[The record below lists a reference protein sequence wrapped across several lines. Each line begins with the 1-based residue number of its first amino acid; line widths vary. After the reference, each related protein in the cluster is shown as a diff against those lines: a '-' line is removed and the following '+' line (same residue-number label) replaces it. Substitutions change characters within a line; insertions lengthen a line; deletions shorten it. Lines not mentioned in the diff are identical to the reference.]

1 MMWKK
6 TFLLAAFASVTLC
19 DSITDCHAHGSV
31 YYCVN
36 TDGVEASIS
45 PAPTGNLKPSSYTSC
60 HNHGS
65 ETYCMNGDDEVRFM
79 VETTAEK
86 SSASITS
93 MSAQTTAVTGCHLHG
108 ATQFCLDGK
117 GNEGY
122 MSPVP
127 TNTKSAPV
135 SYTGCHAHATE
146 TYCLNAD
153 GEEVKFVVEETVEAA
168 SGLDDDGEMDCHFH
182 AGVEHCIKKG
192 QPESGGEAKSCARVD
207 RDYNVPVR
215 IGTLFAVL
223 ATSAI
228 GVFLPLIVKKVMN
241 TTLDGTIVMFFK
253 QFGTGVILSTALVH
267 LTTHAQLMFAN
278 DCLTLH
284 YESTSTAIT
293 MAGLF
298 LGFLSEFVTTRI
310 LVARRRKLDAATGF
324 KSSEEEED
332 KDSEVKQLVHS
343 HTHSHGSPVI
353 SDDNQ
358 DKISVM
364 MLEAGI
370 VFHSV
375 LVGLTTVVAGD
386 SYYITLFIVILFHQ
400 AFEGVALGSRIAEL
414 RNVSVWIKI
423 IMGLGFAITTPLG
436 MAIGIGALNY
446 FNGNDPSTV
455 IAIGTLDALSAGVLL
470 WVGIIEMLAHDWLY
484 GTLAEAGVIKI
495 IIALIGLVGGMVL
508 MSFLG
513 KWT

>member
-153 GEEVKFVVEETVEAA
+153 GEEVNFWLRKLLRLQVDWTTMVKWTVIFTLEWNIVSKKVNLKVEE
-168 SGLDDDGEMDCHFH
+168 
-182 AGVEHCIKKG
+182 
-192 QPESGGEAKSCARVD
+192 
-207 RDYNVPVR
+207 
-215 IGTLFAVL
+215 
-223 ATSAI
+223 
-228 GVFLPLIVKKVMN
+228 
-241 TTLDGTIVMFFK
+241 K
-253 QFGTGVILSTALVH
+253 QNLVQE
-267 LTTHAQLMFAN
+267 LT
-278 DCLTLH
+278 
-284 YESTSTAIT
+284 EIT
-293 MAGLF
+293 MY
-298 LGFLSEFVTTRI
+298 
-310 LVARRRKLDAATGF
+310 
-324 KSSEEEED
+324 
-332 KDSEVKQLVHS
+332 Q
-343 HTHSHGSPVI
+343 
-353 SDDNQ
+353 
-358 DKISVM
+358 
-364 MLEAGI
+364 
-370 VFHSV
+370 
-375 LVGLTTVVAGD
+375 
-386 SYYITLFIVILFHQ
+386 
-400 AFEGVALGSRIAEL
+400 
-414 RNVSVWIKI
+414 
-423 IMGLGFAITTPLG
+423 
-436 MAIGIGALNY
+436 
-446 FNGNDPSTV
+446 
-455 IAIGTLDALSAGVLL
+455 
-470 WVGIIEMLAHDWLY
+470 
-484 GTLAEAGVIKI
+484 
-495 IIALIGLVGGMVL
+495 
-508 MSFLG
+508 
-513 KWT
+513 

>member
-1 MMWKK
+1 MMWKRA
-6 TFLLAAFASVTLC
+6 FFLAALASVTLC
-19 DSITDCHAHGSV
+19 DSITDCHAHGTIH
-31 YYCVN
+31 YCVN
-36 TDGVEASIS
+36 SEGVEASIS
-45 PAPTGNLKPSSYTSC
+45 PAPTGSQKPASYTSC
-60 HNHGS
+60 HQHGS
-65 ETYCMNGDDEVRFM
+65 ETYCMNGNDEVRFM
-79 VETTAEK
+79 VEANVSGSTSRTD
-86 SSASITS
+86 SASITS
-93 MSAQTTAVTGCHLHG
+93 MSAQSTAVTGCHLHG
-108 ATQFCLDGK
+108 ATQFCIDGN

-122 MSPVP
+122 MSPAP
-127 TNTKSAPV
+127 TNTKNAPV

-153 GEEVKFVVEETVEAA
+153 FEEVKFVVENAEAGA
-168 SGLDDDGEMDCHFH
+168 SSLEDDGEMDCHFH

-192 QPESGGEAKSCARVD
+192 QPENGAAEKSCARVD
-207 RDYNVPVR
+207 RDYNIPVR

-228 GVFLPLIVKKVMN
+228 GVFLPLFLKKVMN
-241 TTLDGTIVMFFK
+241 TTLDGTILMFFK
-253 QFGTGVILSTALVH
+253 QFGTGVIISTALVH

-298 LGFLSEFVTTRI
+298 LGFLSEYITTRI
-310 LVARRRKLDAATGF
+310 LVARRRKLEAAAGF
-324 KSSEEEED
+324 KSSEDED
-332 KDSEVKQLVHS
+332 KDSDIKQLVHS
-343 HTHSHGSPVI
+343 HTTPGITNDS
-353 SDDNQ
+353 Q
-358 DKISVM
+358 DRISVM

-414 RNVSVWIKI
+414 RTVSLWIKMF
-423 IMGLGFAITTPLG
+423 MGLGFAITTPLG
-436 MAIGIGALNY
+436 MAIGIGTLNY
-446 FNGNDPSTV
+446 FNGNNPSTV
-455 IAIGTLDALSAGVLL
+455 MAIGTLDALSAGVLL

-484 GTLAEAGVIKI
+484 GSLAEAGIVKMA
-495 IIALIGLVGGMVL
+495 IALTGLVGGMVL